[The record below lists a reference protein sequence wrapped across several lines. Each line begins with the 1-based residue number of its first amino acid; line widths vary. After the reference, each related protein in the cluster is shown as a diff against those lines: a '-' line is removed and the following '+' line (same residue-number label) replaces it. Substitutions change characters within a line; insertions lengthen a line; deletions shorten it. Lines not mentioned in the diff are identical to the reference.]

1 MLSIEEFTT
10 ALIEAFF
17 NVAPPTIIP
26 TQPVSTVVG
35 ASQQQMQIAQND
47 AIVTQN
53 QQIQQA
59 YKRQLAQNL
68 SQIINHQLE
77 SMINDKIRQLV
88 DVNST
93 VGLSM
98 PNFPDVTPL
107 PDSE

>member
-10 ALIEAFF
+10 ALVEAFF
-17 NVAPPTIIP
+17 NVSPPTITP
-26 TQPVSTVVG
+26 TQPVSTIVG
-35 ASQQQMQIAQND
+35 ASQQQMQIAQN
-47 AIVTQN
+47 ANIVTQN
-53 QQIQQA
+53 QQVQQA

-77 SMINDKIRQLV
+77 SMINNKLQQLV
-88 DVNST
+88 DANST

-98 PNFPDVTPL
+98 PNFPPITPL